1 VAKVSAT
8 YVQTRPSRLSV
19 SAVSHYHTGGAP
31 ARGFHSTLRRL
42 SWDAPV
48 ISMTNPEPSSAQPRP
63 ITYATRFEGARHELK
78 AATERGE
85 GGRNALRQYSHRMDA
100 LVQQLFAEAGAASHA
115 VAVFALG
122 GYGRRELCLHS
133 DIDLLVLF
141 AAAIGPEDER
151 FLHAFLNPLWDL
163 GLTIGHHVREVRE
176 GSGLENDNPEFL
188 LALTDARAIV
198 GDAALLDQFLAA
210 SDMPRTATRTLDALK
225 TLIAERHARFNDTL
239 YQLEPDVKE
248 APGGLRDLFGAQTIA
263 MLTDPVLLGQGG
275 AGPRALEDAEEF
287 LLRVRSILHLE
298 AKRHHNILGHELQ
311 ERAAEVLRYGGA
323 TPRQRVERFM
333 GDYFR
338 HARAIDRS
346 LQWALR
352 AAPAPVGRN
361 LVRAA
366 DGVRFVDA
374 RAAAERPETWL
385 ALFQAA
391 IDGHSA
397 VSDDGL
403 SVVQQ
408 NAGRFTAEE
417 FLPTAAHCDALLHF
431 LKPKPGLYARLSE
444 MHDSGLLGQMI
455 PEFKA
460 INCRVVRDFYHK
472 YTVDEHTLLTIKNL
486 ERLIDAPR
494 PERERFARLLG
505 ELETPELLV
514 LALLLHDVGK
524 WTEEDHAAESTRM
537 ARQLFERI
545 DLDQDSRNVVEFLVA
560 EHLKMSLAAFRRDT
574 EDPEIVRQFA
584 ELVGVEERLKML
596 CLMTLADVE
605 AVSRE
610 ILTPWKEELLW
621 RLYVDTYNF
630 LTLSYGDEVISRD
643 ASVQSDLIAHRPA
656 DLSAEQIAGFLEG
669 LPRRYLQLFAPEAVY
684 RHVRQSQ
691 NLDPEAVQAWLDR
704 SDSGWELTVLT
715 HDKPFLFS
723 NISGVLSSFG
733 MDILRGFAF
742 TKPDGLIV
750 DVFHF
755 IDDER
760 FLELNE
766 GGDGQLLKTLEDV
779 IAGRLDIAARL
790 KGREEGAFRQRLPG
804 FAPVIHCD
812 NESSRRYT
820 IVEIV
825 AENALGLLYRVS
837 RVMSELGCDVDLV
850 LIATEGR
857 RAIDVFHL
865 TRNGQKLTASQQ
877 GEVTDNLHRVL
888 EGRP

>member
-1 VAKVSAT
+1 MLSA
-8 YVQTRPSRLSV
+8 SV
-19 SAVSHYHTGGAP
+19 VSHYHTGGAT
-31 ARGFHSTLRRL
+31 AQGLQSWLRRL
-42 SWDAPV
+42 SWDDAV
-48 ISMTNPEPSSAQPRP
+48 TSMPDPNTSSATHP
-63 ITYATRFEGARHELK
+63 ITYGARFTTARQELI

-100 LVQQLFAEAGAASHA
+100 LVQQLFANAGAASHA

-141 AAAIGPEDER
+141 AGAITAEDER

-176 GSGLENDNPEFL
+176 GEALEHDNPEFL

-198 GDAALLDQFLAA
+198 GDAALLEQFFAA
-210 SDMPRTATRTLDALK
+210 ADRAKTATRTLDALK
-225 TLIAERHARFNDTL
+225 SLIAERHARFNDTL
-239 YQLEPDVKE
+239 YQLEPDLKE

-263 MLTDPVLLGQGG
+263 LLTDPGLLTQGG
-275 AGPRALEDAEEF
+275 AGARALEDAEEF

-298 AKRHHNILGHELQ
+298 AKRHHNVLGHELQ
-311 ERAAEVLRYGGA
+311 ERAAEILRYGGS

-338 HARAIDRS
+338 HARSIDRS
-346 LQWALR
+346 LRWALR

-366 DGVRFVDA
+366 DGVRFVDN

-385 ALFQAA
+385 RLFQAA
-391 IDGHSA
+391 IDGECG
-397 VSDDGL
+397 VSDDAL
-403 SVVQQ
+403 TMIQQ
-408 NAGRFTAEE
+408 NAGRFTPEE
-417 FLPTAAHCDALLHF
+417 FLPTDAHRDALLK
-431 LKPKPGLYARLSE
+431 LLTPKPGLYARLSE
-444 MHDSGLLGQMI
+444 MHDSGLLGQI
-455 PEFKA
+455 VPEFKA

-472 YTVDEHTLLTIKNL
+472 YTVDEHTLLTIRNL
-486 ERLIDAPR
+486 ERLIDKPK

-505 ELETPELLV
+505 ELESPELLV
-514 LALLLHDVGK
+514 LALILHDVGK
-524 WTEEDHAAESTRM
+524 WTDEDHAAESTRM

-545 DLDQDSRNVVEFLVA
+545 DLDREARSVVEFLVA
-560 EHLKMSLAAFRRDT
+560 EHLKMSLVAFRRDT
-574 EDPEIVRQFA
+574 EDPEVVRRFA
-584 ELVGVEERLKML
+584 DLVGVEERLKML

-610 ILTPWKEELLW
+610 TLTPWKEELLW

-630 LTLSYGDEVISRD
+630 LTLSYGDEVIGPD
-643 ASVQSDLIAHRPA
+643 VSVQTGLIDGRPPDLAADQIAH
-656 DLSAEQIAGFLEG
+656 FLEG

-684 RHVRQSQ
+684 QHVRHAQHLG
-691 NLDPEAVQAWLDR
+691 LDAMQAWLERNDA
-704 SDSGWELTVLT
+704 GWELTVLT

-733 MDILRGFAF
+733 MDIQRGFAF
-742 TKPDGLIV
+742 TKPDGIIV
-750 DVFHF
+750 DAFQF
-755 IDDER
+755 TDDER
-760 FLELNE
+760 FLELNS
-766 GGDGQLLKTLEDV
+766 GGEAQVLAMMDDV
-779 IAGRLDIAARL
+779 LSRRVDIAARL
-790 KGREEGAFRQRLPG
+790 KGREEGIFRQRLPG

-812 NESSRRYT
+812 NEASRRYT

-865 TRNGQKLTASQQ
+865 TRSGQKLTPSQQ
-877 GEVTDNLHRVL
+877 AEMTDNLQRVL